1 VGRLQIARLGLVTI
15 VEEGVDQGTLRRAAG
30 HLPGTAF
37 PGETGNVVVAAH
49 RDTFFRP
56 LNAIR
61 PGDSLRFVTPDGEF
75 RYVVFALDVVEPA
88 STDVLEA
95 GDGHQATLITCYPF
109 GYVGPAPRRLVVR
122 ASLAETRA
130 RADGA
135 LRDRRLAEDVE
146 GSEKPPQQQEDE
158 YRAEAAASELL
169 RAPARRDSTQYL
181 AHGSTTILSTLQGP
195 RRPSSAAATR
205 KSATIAR

>member
-1 VGRLQIARLGLVTI
+1 MGAVALGFWGSEAASARIHQRTQERRLESLTSGPRRAGGAARTEALRTGLVGRLEIARLGLATV

-109 GYVGPAPRRLVVR
+109 GYVGPARL
-122 ASLAETRA
+122 
-130 RADGA
+130 
-135 LRDRRLAEDVE
+135 
-146 GSEKPPQQQEDE
+146 
-158 YRAEAAASELL
+158 
-169 RAPARRDSTQYL
+169 
-181 AHGSTTILSTLQGP
+181 
-195 RRPSSAAATR
+195 
-205 KSATIAR
+205 